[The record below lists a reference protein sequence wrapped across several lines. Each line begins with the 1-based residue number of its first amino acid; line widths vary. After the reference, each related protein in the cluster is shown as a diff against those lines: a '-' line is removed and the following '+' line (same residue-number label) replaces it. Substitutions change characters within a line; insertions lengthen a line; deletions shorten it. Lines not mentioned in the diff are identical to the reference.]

1 MGNFYNP
8 VLTEEQM
15 AAYLDGMLTTEE
27 NNMVEELI
35 SFSPEMKEIQEAVDA
50 VDVSFIY
57 NSDIEVPIECLA
69 DDFSLPD
76 IPDVGDMGYVD
87 DNISS
92 DDEFEGMDDYQNE
105 NVDNCNYDTGSE
117 NEESFLD
124 CDCNGIE
131 F

>member
-76 IPDVGDMGYVD
+76 IQDVGDMGYVD

-105 NVDNCNYDTGSE
+105 NVDNSNYDIGSE